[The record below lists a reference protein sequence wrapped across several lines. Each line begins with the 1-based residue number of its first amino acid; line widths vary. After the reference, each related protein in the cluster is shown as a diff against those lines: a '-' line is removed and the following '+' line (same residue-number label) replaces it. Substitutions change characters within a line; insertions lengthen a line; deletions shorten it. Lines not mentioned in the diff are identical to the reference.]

1 MEAFL
6 VPTLSIALAE
16 IGDKTQMLAFLLAA
30 RYRRPAVLCL
40 ALAAAT
46 LTNNALG
53 GVMAYALSLFV
64 RADALPWM
72 LCVCLIGLAA
82 WSLTA
87 EKYVEKANKKA
98 GRGVLLGVFGTAFAA
113 FFLAGLGGKAQVATA
128 VLTLHSQAM
137 LPTVAGASLGVLL
150 THLPALI
157 VGQRLAGRL
166 PADAAH
172 WAAAAIYA
180 VLAYLAVNKGGLK
193 VWFLSDAGI
202 SSWLI

>member
-6 VPTLSIALAE
+6 VPTVSVALAE
-16 IGDKTQMLAFLLAA
+16 IGDKTQLLAFLLAA

-40 ALAAAT
+40 ALAAAA
-46 LTNNALG
+46 LANNALG
-53 GVMAYALSLFV
+53 GAVAYVLNLFV
-64 RADALPWM
+64 RTDVLPWM

-87 EKYVEKANKKA
+87 EKYVEKPGKNP
-98 GRGVLLGVFGTAFAA
+98 VPFGVFGTAFIA

-128 VLTLHSQAM
+128 VLALNSQAI

-150 THLPALI
+150 ANLPAVI
-157 VGQRLAGRL
+157 FGQRLAGRL

-193 VWFLSDAGI
+193 VWFLSESVMALPI
-202 SSWLI
+202 V